1 MIRFASN
8 VFKDVSDV
16 LLLIHAINVWM
27 DGIKPIIY
35 AIAVEIFAKSAPV
48 QAARHAKIIFCCL
61 MDSANN
67 VILHC
72 QAASNVP
79 LLVRADNKI

>member
-1 MIRFASN
+1 
-8 VFKDVSDV
+8 
-16 LLLIHAINVWM
+16 
-27 DGIKPIIY
+27 
-35 AIAVEIFAKSAPV
+35 
-48 QAARHAKIIFCCL
+48 

-79 LLVRADNKI
+79 LLVRADNKIWLLAMNATINITLKILTALMLVKSVLILILLGSFVIILPNRHNASVVIKIIWLLVTYL